1 MPDSVQLL
9 SELRWDYPVDQ
20 VPGSG
25 LVSLAP
31 DSESGVFVQTA
42 YAVMAR
48 CHKVRRYNG

>member
-20 VPGSG
+20 VPG
-25 LVSLAP
+25 
-31 DSESGVFVQTA
+31 SESGVFVQTA